1 MLACSLV
8 ATPAMPPVR
17 ARGFC
22 PSISSLRFIVH
33 ELGARVRSFLR
44 HMEQKAGST
53 FSASRTSRSCV
64 SAFSRL
70 VTDHTP
76 TDARCPTCGAATASG
91 PFGLAASAAH
101 FFSTFPVF
109 SQCQAAVAFAL
120 KPPWCYDTLL
130 GSPFSQSTPPSV
142 ARCLYSRIPYVSPVA
157 WAWLPCRPKGRP
169 AAVDLKVGLRHHRS
183 CPLHYYCSSASTS
196 R

>member
-101 FFSTFPVF
+101 FFSTFPGF
-109 SQCQAAVAFAL
+109 SQCQAAVDRL
-120 KPPWCYDTLL
+120 
-130 GSPFSQSTPPSV
+130 
-142 ARCLYSRIPYVSPVA
+142 
-157 WAWLPCRPKGRP
+157 RPETTM
-169 AAVDLKVGLRHHRS
+169 VLRHTAGTTILAKH
-183 CPLHYYCSSASTS
+183 STV
-196 R
+196 RCTLPV